1 MITTL
6 IARFGLHLAIGAGVL
21 VTYAAWHHRV
31 ETKAVEKE
39 RASVETQG
47 NKVNEK
53 ARNARRDAE
62 RQPSDSVRQ
71 WLRD

>member
-1 MITTL
+1 MITAIL
-6 IARFGLHLAIGAGVL
+6 ARYGLHLAIGAGVL

-39 RASVETQG
+39 RASVIEQG
-47 NKVNEK
+47 TKTNEK
-53 ARNARRDAE
+53 ARSARRDAE